1 MSNSTDSLNSQLVSL
16 NEKLKQRSPLSM
28 DEIKMLC
35 PSAFT
40 NELSPE
46 VRSLLGLSDKYIHI
60 PTTRVIEDIQKLNWH
75 PISAQE
81 VKSRNSKKGFQKH
94 LIRFINYDLITDTAD
109 EHPEL
114 LLTNSHDGSN
124 SFKLDVG
131 IFRII
136 CSNGLVIKSKD
147 FGSLR
152 VRHLGYDF
160 SELESTIAEMMYK
173 IPNYIS
179 QIEKMKLK
187 ELKREHMMEFAK
199 RAALLRFT
207 NVNEDTISEIIDM
220 EEFVKAVRVE
230 DEGNKLWN
238 VFNCIQEKVI
248 QGKFEYKLGN
258 KERKARPVKGF
269 IQQLKLNQ
277 DMWELADT
285 YMETEDA
292 LAL

>member
-1 MSNSTDSLNSQLVSL
+1 MSDLLVPEDL
-16 NEKLKQRSPLSM
+16 RVVTLKEKLKQRTPLSV
-28 DEIKMLC
+28 DEIKLLC

-40 NELSPE
+40 EGLSPE
-46 VRSLLGLSDKYIHI
+46 VRSLLGVSDKYVHI
-60 PTTRVIEDIQKLNWH
+60 PTSQVIEDIMKLNWQ
-75 PISAQE
+75 PIMAQE
-81 VKSRNSKKGFQKH
+81 VKSRNAKKGFQKH
-94 LIRFINYDLITDTAD
+94 LIKFINYDLISDNAE

-131 IFRII
+131 IFRLI

-152 VRHLGYDF
+152 VRHMGYEF
-160 SELESTIAEMMYK
+160 KELELTINEMMVRV
-173 IPNYIS
+173 PGYID
-179 QIEKMKLK
+179 QIEKMKAK
-187 ELKREHMMEFAK
+187 ELKRTHMLEFAK

-220 EEFVKAVRVE
+220 EEFVKAVRIE

-248 QGKFEYKLGN
+248 QGKFEYKLGS

-269 IQQLKLNQ
+269 VQQLKLNQ
-277 DMWELADT
+277 EMWELADT